1 MLEFADAQFTN
12 RKTLFVEVIL
22 PLAISKNYTYRVPFE
37 LNDAVAIGKRVV
49 VQFGKS
55 KLYTAIINAIG
66 EHPPEKYEAKYI
78 LEILDDRPVV
88 TERQLQFWKWLAE
101 YYMCNDGEVMN
112 AALPS
117 ALKLASETKIVLN
130 KGFEYDKSGL
140 HDKEFLI
147 VEALDIQPELTVS
160 DIAKL
165 LGQKTVMP
173 ILKLLF
179 EKNIINISE
188 EVSDRYKPRKRT
200 FLTLNPVYQGQEN
213 LKELFGILEK
223 RAPKQ
228 ADAVLAYIKMVRHQ
242 KTISKNELIEESGAG
257 AASINSLIEKE
268 ILIAEEKNVSRLYYE
283 DEELFDTFELS
294 TQQEEVLADIKQQFE
309 QKDVLLLHGVTSS
322 GKTQIYIR
330 LIEEM
335 IAQGRQVLYLL
346 PEIALTTHIIER
358 LRQYFGANIGVY
370 HSRFNDNER
379 VEVWQKV
386 LNNEYKVVLGARSS
400 VFLPFADLGLI
411 IVDEEHETSYKQF
424 DPAPRYNARDA
435 AIFLANMHAG
445 KVLLGSA
452 TPSFESYFN
461 ARTHKYGFAELT
473 ERYGGVELPIIEV
486 VSIAEETKKKTIQS
500 HFTSVLMLD
509 IQQALS
515 NKEQVILFQNRRG
528 YAPVMLCKICAY
540 TPKCINCDVSLTYHK
555 HTGKLHC
562 HYCGYKEDTPSICPA
577 CGSTHLEYKGF
588 GTEKIE
594 DELSLILPNA
604 RITRMDLDTTRSRN
618 SLQNILNDLE
628 EKKIDILVG
637 TQMVAKGLD
646 FAGVTV
652 IGIINADSLLKFP
665 DYRANERSYQML
677 AQVSGRAGRRGK
689 QGKVVIQTYDPAH
702 RVIKQVIENDYKD
715 LYFTEME
722 ERKSF
727 KYPPFYRIINLD
739 IKHKDPEI
747 VNNQAIYLAKELR
760 QHFGEERV
768 IGPQPPLVS
777 RIRNYYIQSIMLK
790 FEKDGVSINKAKAS
804 IRDVI
809 TQFQT
814 TKLSKG
820 SIIQPDVDPY

>member
-1 MLEFADAQFTN
+1 MLEFAQAQYKD

-22 PLAISKNYTYRVPFE
+22 PLAIAKNYTYRVPFE
-37 LNDAVAIGKRVV
+37 LNNAIAIGKRVV

-55 KLYTAIINAIG
+55 KLYTAIVLAIT
-66 EHPPEKYEAKYI
+66 EQPPEKYEAKYL

-88 TERQLQFWKWLAE
+88 TGQQLHFWKWLSE
-101 YYMCNDGEVMN
+101 YYMCFEGEVMN

-130 KGFEYDKSGL
+130 KDFEYDKSAL

-147 VEALDIQPELTVS
+147 VEALEIQPELTIS
-160 DIAKL
+160 DISKL
-165 LGQKTVMP
+165 LSQKTVMP
-173 ILKLLF
+173 LLKGLF

-188 EVSDRYKPRKRT
+188 EVSDKYKPRKRT
-200 FLTLNPVYQGQEN
+200 FLTINPAYHDQES
-213 LKELFGILEK
+213 LRELFGILEK

-228 ADAVLAYIKMVRHQ
+228 ADAVLAYLKLSRHQ
-242 KTISKNELIEESGAG
+242 KAISKNELVEESGAG
-257 AASINSLIEKE
+257 ASSINSLIEKE
-268 ILIAEEKNVSRLYYE
+268 VFIAEERNVSRLFF
-283 DEELFDTFELS
+283 DEEFLDANFELS
-294 TQQEEVLADIKQQFE
+294 EHQQTALTAIKEQFK
-309 QKDVLLLHGVTSS
+309 QKDVVLLHGVTSS

-330 LIEEM
+330 LIEQAM
-335 IAQGRQVLYLL
+335 AQGKQVLYLL
-346 PEIALTTHIIER
+346 PEIALTTHVIER
-358 LRQYFGANIGVY
+358 LRQYFGASIGVY

-386 LNNEYKVVLGARSS
+386 LNSEYKVVLGARSS
-400 VFLPFADLGLI
+400 VFLPFVDLGLI

-435 AIFLANMHAG
+435 AIFLANMYGG

-473 ERYGGVELPIIEV
+473 ERYGGVGLPTIEV
-486 VSIAEETKKKTIQS
+486 VSIAEETRKKTIQS

-509 IQQALS
+509 MQTALT

-528 YAPVMLCKICAY
+528 YAPVLLCKICAY

-562 HYCGYKEDTPSICPA
+562 HYCGYKEDSPVVCPA
-577 CGSTHLEYKGF
+577 CGSTQLEYRGF
-588 GTEKIE
+588 GTEKVE
-594 DELSLILPNA
+594 DELSIILPEA
-604 RITRMDLDTTRSRN
+604 RISRMDLDTTRSRN

-646 FAGVTV
+646 FADVTV
-652 IGIINADSLLKFP
+652 IGIINADSLLKYP
-665 DYRANERSYQML
+665 DYRANERSFQLL

-702 RVIKQVIENDYKD
+702 RVIRQVIENDYTD
-715 LYFTEME
+715 LYFTEMD
-722 ERKSF
+722 ERRAF
-727 KYPPFYRIINLD
+727 HYPPFYRIINLD
-739 IKHKDPEI
+739 VKHKDPEI
-747 VNNQAIYLAKELR
+747 LYNQATYLGKELR
-760 QHFGEERV
+760 KHFGEERV
-768 IGPQPPLVS
+768 VGPQIPLVS

-790 FEKDGVSINKAKAS
+790 FEKDGVSINKVKAT

-820 SIIQPDVDPY
+820 SIVQPDVDPY

>member
-1 MLEFADAQFTN
+1 MLEFTEGLSAT

-22 PLAISKNYTYRVPFE
+22 PLAISRNYTYRVPFE
-37 LNDAVAIGKRVV
+37 LNNATAIGKRVV

-55 KLYTAIINAIG
+55 KLYTAVVATIT
-66 EHPPEKYEAKYI
+66 EHAPEKYEAKYI
-78 LEILDDRPVV
+78 IDILDEQPVV
-88 TERQLQFWKWLAE
+88 TQRQLQFWQWLAE
-101 YYMCNDGEVMN
+101 YYMCNEGEVMN

-117 ALKLASETKIVLN
+117 ALKLASETKVMLN
-130 KGFEYDKSGL
+130 KDFAYDKASL
-140 HDKEFLI
+140 NDKEYLI
-147 VEALDIQPELTVS
+147 TEALDIQPELTIS

-173 ILKLLF
+173 ILKSLF
-179 EKNIINISE
+179 EKNIITISE
-188 EVSDRYKPRKRT
+188 EVSERYKPRKRT
-200 FLTLNPVYQGQEN
+200 YLTLNPAYHNQEN
-213 LKELFGILEK
+213 LKELFIILEK

-228 ADAVLAYIKMVRHQ
+228 ADAVLAFIKLSRQQ
-242 KTISKNELIEESGAG
+242 KAVSKNELIEESGSG
-257 AASINSLIEKE
+257 DPSIKSLIEKE
-268 ILIAEEKNVSRLYYE
+268 VFIAEDRNVSRLGYDE
-283 DEELFDTFELS
+283 DDDQLS
-294 TQQEEVLADIKQQFE
+294 NFILSETQEIALADVQKQLKE
-309 QKDVLLLHGVTSS
+309 KDVVLLHGVTSS
-322 GKTQIYIR
+322 GKTQIYIK

-335 IAQGRQVLYLL
+335 VATGRQVLYLL

-358 LRQYFGANIGVY
+358 LRVYFGGTIGVY

-400 VFLPFADLGLI
+400 VFLPFSDLGLI

-435 AIFLANMHAG
+435 AIYLANMYKG

-452 TPSFESYFN
+452 TPSFETYYN
-461 ARTHKYGFAELT
+461 ARVHKYGFVELT
-473 ERYGGVELPIIEV
+473 ERYGGVQLPLIEV
-486 VSIAEETKKKTIQS
+486 VSISEETKRKTMQS
-500 HFTSVLMLD
+500 HFSSVLMQNMQLALD
-509 IQQALS
+509 
-515 NKEQVILFQNRRG
+515 NKEQIILFQNRRG
-528 YAPVMLCKICAY
+528 YAPVLMCKVCAY

-555 HTGKLHC
+555 HTHKLHC
-562 HYCGYKEDTPSICPA
+562 HYCGYKEDSPVICPA

-594 DELSLILPNA
+594 DELSVLMPNVRLA
-604 RITRMDLDTTRSRN
+604 RMDLDTTRSRN
-618 SLQNILNDLE
+618 SLQTILNNLE

-646 FAGVTV
+646 FADVTI
-652 IGIINADSLLKFP
+652 IGIINADSLLKYP

-689 QGKVVIQTYDPAH
+689 QGKVVIQTYDPNH
-702 RVIKQVIENDYKD
+702 RVIKQVIENDYAN

-727 KYPPFYRIINLD
+727 KYPPYFRIIGLD
-739 IKHKDPEI
+739 VKHRNPEI
-747 VNNQAIYLAKELR
+747 LYNQAEYLANELR
-760 QHFGEERV
+760 KHFGDRV
-768 IGPQPPLVS
+768 IGPEAPLIN
-777 RIRNYYIQSIMLK
+777 RIRNYYIKSIMLK
-790 FEKDGVSINKAKAS
+790 FERDAISIVKAKAI

>member
-1 MLEFADAQFTN
+1 MLEFAEVNYQN
-12 RKTLFVEVIL
+12 RETLFVEVIL
-22 PLAISKNYTYRVPFE
+22 PLAIAKNYTYRVPFE
-37 LNDAVAIGKRVV
+37 MNAAVQTGKRVV

-55 KLYTAIINAIG
+55 KLYTAIIAAISN
-66 EHPPEKYEAKYI
+66 HPPEKYEAKYI

-88 TERQLQFWKWLAE
+88 TPQQFTFWKWLSD
-101 YYMCNDGEVMN
+101 YYMCNEGEVMN

-117 ALKLASETKIVLN
+117 ALKLASETKITLN
-130 KGFEYDKSGL
+130 REFLVDKTQL
-140 HDKEFLI
+140 NDREFLI
-147 VEALDIQPELTVS
+147 VEALDLQPELSIS
-160 DIAKL
+160 DITKL
-165 LGQKTVMP
+165 LGLKTVMP
-173 ILKLLF
+173 VLKLLF

-188 EVSDRYKPRKRT
+188 EVSDRYKPRVRVFIK
-200 FLTLNPVYQGQEN
+200 LNPVYHDQEQ
-213 LKELFGILEK
+213 LKELFAILER

-228 ADAVLAYIKMVRHQ
+228 ADAVLAYLKLARQ
-242 KTISKNELIEESGAG
+242 QASISKTELINESGAG
-257 AASINSLIEKE
+257 PASITSLIEKDVFWV
-268 ILIAEEKNVSRLYYE
+268 EEKAVSRLHME
-283 DEELFDTFELS
+283 DEGIFDVFNLS
-294 TQQEEVLADIKQQFE
+294 EQQERVLTHIKKEFE
-309 QKDVLLLHGVTSS
+309 QKDVVLLHGITSS
-322 GKTQIYIR
+322 GKTQLYIR
-330 LIEEM
+330 LIEEA
-335 IAQGRQVLYLL
+335 IAAGKQALYLL

-358 LRQYFGANIGVY
+358 LRQYFGNNIGVY

-400 VFLPFADLGLI
+400 VFLPFRQLGLI
-411 IVDEEHETSYKQF
+411 IVDEEHEVSYKQY

-435 AIFLANMHAG
+435 AIFLANLHQG
-445 KVLLGSA
+445 KVVLGSA

-473 ERYGGVELPIIEV
+473 ERFGGTELPVIEV

-500 HFTSVLMLD
+500 HFTKVLMDD
-509 IQQALS
+509 IEQALA

-528 YAPVMLCKICAY
+528 YAPVLLCKICAY

-555 HTGKLHC
+555 HSGKLHC

-594 DELSLILPNA
+594 DELALLLPQA
-604 RITRMDLDTTRSRN
+604 RIARMDLDTTRSRN

-628 EKKIDILVG
+628 EQKIDILVG

-665 DYRANERSYQML
+665 DYRANERSYQLL

-689 QGKVVIQTYDPAH
+689 QGKVVIQTYDVNH
-702 RVIKQVIENDYKD
+702 RVIKQVIENDYRD
-715 LYFTEME
+715 LYMTEME
-722 ERKSF
+722 ERKNF
-727 KYPPFYRIINLD
+727 HYPPFYRLINLD
-739 IKHKDPEI
+739 VKHKDPEI
-747 VNNQAIYLAKELR
+747 LYNQAAYLATELR
-760 QHFGEERV
+760 KHFGDRI
-768 IGPQPPLVS
+768 IGPETPLIS
-777 RIRNYYIQSIMLK
+777 RIRNYYIKSIMLK
-790 FEKDGVSINKAKAS
+790 FEKDGVSVNKVKAT

-820 SIIQPDVDPY
+820 SIVQPDVDPY

>member
-1 MLEFADAQFTN
+1 MLEFADVQHAD
-12 RKTLFVEVIL
+12 RETLFVEVIL
-22 PLAISKNYTYRVPFE
+22 PLAIAKNYTYRVPFH
-37 LNDAVAIGKRVV
+37 LNNQATIGKRVV

-55 KLYTAIINAIG
+55 KLYTAIIASIG
-66 EHPPEKYEAKYI
+66 KQAPEKYEAKYL

-88 TERQLQFWKWLAE
+88 SERQLQFWQWLSE
-101 YYMCNDGEVMN
+101 YYMCTVGEVMN

-117 ALKLASETKIVLN
+117 ALKLASETKVALN
-130 KGFEYDKSGL
+130 KGFELDKAAL
-140 HDKEFLI
+140 HDKEFMI
-147 VEALDIQPELTVS
+147 VEALELQSELTVG

-165 LGQKTVMP
+165 LGQKIVMP
-173 ILKLLF
+173 ILKLMF

-188 EVSDRYKPRKRT
+188 EVSERYKPRKKT
-200 FLTLNPVYQGQEN
+200 FIKLNPAYNDPEN
-213 LKELFGILEK
+213 LKELFPILEK

-228 ADAVLAYIKMVRHQ
+228 ADALLAYIKLARHQ
-242 KTISKNELIEESGAG
+242 KSISKSELVEESGAG
-257 AASINSLIEKE
+257 DASIKSLIEKE
-268 ILIAEEKNVSRLYYE
+268 VFIAEEKNVSRLYFDE
-283 DEELFDTFELS
+283 DEFSSDFLLSENQQMALNEIKEQFD
-294 TQQEEVLADIKQQFE
+294 
-309 QKDVLLLHGVTSS
+309 QKDVVLLHGVTSS

-330 LIEEM
+330 LIEDM
-335 IAQGRQVLYLL
+335 INSGRQVLYLL

-358 LRQYFGANIGVY
+358 LRQYFGSSIGVY

-386 LNNEYKVVLGARSS
+386 LNHEYKVVLGARSS
-400 VFLPFADLGLI
+400 VFLPFDDLGLI

-435 AIFLANMHAG
+435 AIYLANSYHS

-452 TPSFESYFN
+452 TPSFETYYN
-461 ARTHKYGFAELT
+461 ARTHKYGLVELL
-473 ERYGGVELPIIEV
+473 ERFGGVELPLTEV
-486 VSIAEETKKKTIQS
+486 VSIVEETQKKTMQS
-500 HFTSVLMLD
+500 HFTSVLMD
-509 IQQALS
+509 DVAKALS

-528 YAPVMLCKICAY
+528 YAPLLICRTCAY

-555 HTGKLHC
+555 SSGKLHC
-562 HYCGYKEDTPSICPA
+562 HYCGYREEAPSICPA

-594 DELSLILPNA
+594 DELVMLLPEA
-604 RITRMDLDTTRSRN
+604 RISRMDLDTTRSKN

-628 EKKIDILVG
+628 EKRIDILVG

-646 FAGVTV
+646 FSDITV
-652 IGIINADSLLKFP
+652 IGIINADSLLKYP
-665 DYRANERSYQML
+665 DYRANERSFQML

-689 QGKVVIQTYDPAH
+689 QGKVVIQTYDPNH

-715 LYFTEME
+715 LYLTEME
-722 ERKSF
+722 ERRSF

-739 IKHKDPEI
+739 IKHKSADI
-747 VNNQAIYLAKELR
+747 LYNQAEYLATELR
-760 QHFGEERV
+760 KNFGDRV
-768 IGPQPPLVS
+768 IGPEVPLVS
-777 RIRNYYIQSIMLK
+777 RIRNYYIKSIMLK
-790 FEKDGVSINKAKAS
+790 FEKDGVSINRVKAV
-804 IRDVI
+804 IRDII

>member
-1 MLEFADAQFTN
+1 M
-12 RKTLFVEVIL
+12 
-22 PLAISKNYTYRVPFE
+22 
-37 LNDAVAIGKRVV
+37 
-49 VQFGKS
+49 
-55 KLYTAIINAIG
+55 
-66 EHPPEKYEAKYI
+66 
-78 LEILDDRPVV
+78 
-88 TERQLQFWKWLAE
+88 
-101 YYMCNDGEVMN
+101 
-112 AALPS
+112 
-117 ALKLASETKIVLN
+117 
-130 KGFEYDKSGL
+130 
-140 HDKEFLI
+140 
-147 VEALDIQPELTVS
+147 
-160 DIAKL
+160 
-165 LGQKTVMP
+165 
-173 ILKLLF
+173 
-179 EKNIINISE
+179 
-188 EVSDRYKPRKRT
+188 SDRYKPRKRT
-200 FLTLNPVYQGQEN
+200 FLTLSPVYQSQDN
-213 LKELFGILEK
+213 LKELFAILEK

-228 ADAVLAYIKMVRHQ
+228 ADAVLAYIKLARHQ

-257 AASINSLIEKE
+257 ASSIASLIEKE
-268 ILIAEEKNVSRLYYE
+268 ILIAEEKNVSRLYFEEE
-283 DEELFDTFELS
+283 DLDANFELS
-294 TQQEEVLADIKQQFE
+294 EQQQQVLTDIKQQFE
-309 QKDVLLLHGVTSS
+309 KKNVVLLHGVTSS

-330 LIEEM
+330 LIEQM
-335 IAQGRQVLYLL
+335 ITQGKQVLYLL

-358 LRQYFGANIGVY
+358 LRQYFGASIGVY

-386 LNNEYKVVLGARSS
+386 LNNEYKIVLGARSS
-400 VFLPFADLGLI
+400 VFLPFADLGMI

-435 AIFLANMHAG
+435 AIFLANMHQG

-461 ARTHKYGFAELT
+461 ARIHKFGFAELT
-473 ERYGGVELPIIEV
+473 ERYGGVQLPTIEV

-500 HFTSVLMLD
+500 HFTSVLMAD
-509 IQQALS
+509 IQTALV

-528 YAPVMLCKICAY
+528 YAPVLLCKICAY

-555 HTGKLHC
+555 HSGKLHC

-577 CGSTHLEYKGF
+577 CGSTHLEYRGF

-594 DELSLILPNA
+594 DELSIILPDA
-604 RITRMDLDTTRSRN
+604 RITRMDLDTTRSKN

-646 FAGVTV
+646 FADVTV
-652 IGIINADSLLKFP
+652 IGIINADSLLKYP

-689 QGKVVIQTYDPAH
+689 QGKVVIQTYDPSH
-702 RVIKQVIENDYKD
+702 RVIKQVIENNYSD

-722 ERKSF
+722 ERKAF
-727 KYPPFYRIINLD
+727 HYPPFYRIINLD
-739 IKHKDPEI
+739 IKHKNPEI
-747 VNNQAIYLAKELR
+747 LHNQATYLGNQLR
-760 QHFGEERV
+760 KHFGDERV
-768 IGPQPPLVS
+768 IGPQVPLVS

-790 FEKDGVSINKAKAS
+790 FEKDGISINKVKTT
-804 IRDVI
+804 IREVI

-820 SIIQPDVDPY
+820 SVVQPDVDPY

>member
-1 MLEFADAQFTN
+1 MLEFTEGLSAT

-22 PLAISKNYTYRVPFE
+22 PLAISRNYTYRVPFE
-37 LNDAVAIGKRVV
+37 LNNTIAIGKRVV

-55 KLYTAIINAIG
+55 KLYTAVVSVIT
-66 EHPPEKYEAKYI
+66 EHAPEKYEAKYI
-78 LEILDDRPVV
+78 IDILDEQPVV
-88 TERQLQFWKWLAE
+88 TQRQLQFWKWLAE
-101 YYMCNDGEVMN
+101 YYMCNEGEVMN

-117 ALKLASETKIVLN
+117 ALKLASETRVMLN
-130 KGFEYDKSGL
+130 KDFAYDKASL
-140 HDKEFLI
+140 NDKEYLI
-147 VEALDIQPELTVS
+147 TEALDIQPELTIS

-173 ILKLLF
+173 ILKSLF
-179 EKNIINISE
+179 EKNIVNISE
-188 EVSDRYKPRKRT
+188 EVSERYKPRKRT
-200 FLTLNPVYQGQEN
+200 YLTLNPAYHNQEN
-213 LKELFGILEK
+213 LKELFSILEK

-228 ADAVLAYIKMVRHQ
+228 ADAVLAFIKLSRQQ
-242 KTISKNELIEESGAG
+242 KAVSKNELIEESGSG
-257 AASINSLIEKE
+257 DSSIKSLIEKE
-268 ILIAEEKNVSRLYYE
+268 VFIAEDRNVSRLGYDE
-283 DEELFDTFELS
+283 DDDQLS
-294 TQQEEVLADIKQQFE
+294 NFILSEAQEIALADVQKQLKE
-309 QKDVLLLHGVTSS
+309 KDVVLLHGVTSS
-322 GKTQIYIR
+322 GKTQIYIK

-335 IAQGRQVLYLL
+335 VATGRQVLYLL

-358 LRQYFGANIGVY
+358 LRVYFGGTIGVY

-400 VFLPFADLGLI
+400 VFLPFSDLGLI

-435 AIFLANMHAG
+435 AIYLANMYKG

-452 TPSFESYFN
+452 TPSFETYYN
-461 ARTHKYGFAELT
+461 ARVHKYGFVELT
-473 ERYGGVELPIIEV
+473 ERYGGVQLPLIEV
-486 VSIAEETKKKTIQS
+486 VSISEETKRKTMQS
-500 HFTSVLMLD
+500 HFSSVLMQDMQLALD
-509 IQQALS
+509 
-515 NKEQVILFQNRRG
+515 NKEQIILFQNRRG
-528 YAPVMLCKICAY
+528 YAPVLMCKVCAY

-555 HTGKLHC
+555 HTHKLHC
-562 HYCGYKEDTPSICPA
+562 HYCGYKEDSPTICPA

-588 GTEKIE
+588 GTEKVE
-594 DELSLILPNA
+594 DELSLLMPDVRLA
-604 RITRMDLDTTRSRN
+604 RMDLDTTRSRN
-618 SLQNILNDLE
+618 SLQTILNNLE
-628 EKKIDILVG
+628 EKKIDVLIG

-646 FAGVTV
+646 FADVTV
-652 IGIINADSLLKFP
+652 IGIINADSLLKYP

-689 QGKVVIQTYDPAH
+689 QGKVVIQTYDPNH
-702 RVIKQVIENDYKD
+702 RVIKQVIENDYTD

-727 KYPPFYRIINLD
+727 KYPPYFRIISMD
-739 IKHKDPEI
+739 VKHRNPEI
-747 VNNQAIYLAKELR
+747 LYNQAEYLANELR
-760 QHFGEERV
+760 KHFGDRV
-768 IGPQPPLVS
+768 IGPEAPLIN
-777 RIRNYYIQSIMLK
+777 RIRNYYIKSIMLK
-790 FEKDGVSINKAKAS
+790 FERDTISIVKAKAI

>member
-1 MLEFADAQFTN
+1 MLEFAEGPYTE

-22 PLAISKNYTYRVPFE
+22 PLAIAKNYTYRVPFE
-37 LNDAVAIGKRVV
+37 LNNIIAIGKRVV

-55 KLYTAIINAIG
+55 KLYTAIVSAIT
-66 EHPPEKYEAKYI
+66 ENPPEKYEAKYL

-88 TERQLQFWKWLAE
+88 TKKQLQFWKWLGE

-117 ALKLASETKIVLN
+117 ALKLASETKIELN
-130 KGFEYDKSGL
+130 KEFEYDKATL

-147 VEALDIQPELTVS
+147 VEALEIQPELTIS

-165 LGQKTVMP
+165 LSQKTVMP
-173 ILKLLF
+173 ILKELF

-200 FLTLNPVYQGQEN
+200 FLTLNPAYQGQDS
-213 LKELFGILEK
+213 LKELFAILEK

-228 ADAVLAYIKMVRHQ
+228 ADAVLAYIKLARHQ

-257 AASINSLIEKE
+257 ASSINSLIEKE
-268 ILIAEEKNVSRLYYE
+268 VFVAEEKNVSRLFFEEE
-283 DEELFDTFELS
+283 DLDANFELS
-294 TQQEEVLADIKQQFE
+294 TQQQEALTAIKQQFV
-309 QKDVLLLHGVTSS
+309 QKDVILLHGVTSS

-330 LIEEM
+330 LIEQM
-335 IAQGRQVLYLL
+335 IMQGKQVLYLL
-346 PEIALTTHIIER
+346 PEIALTTHVIER
-358 LRQYFGANIGVY
+358 LRQYFGASIGVY

-435 AIFLANMHAG
+435 AIFLANMHQG

-452 TPSFESYFN
+452 TPSFETYYN
-461 ARTHKYGFAELT
+461 ARAHKYGFAELT
-473 ERYGGVELPIIEV
+473 ERYGGIEMPIIEV

-500 HFTSVLMLD
+500 HFTSVLMAD
-509 IQQALS
+509 IETALA

-528 YAPVMLCKICAY
+528 YAPVLLCKICAY

-562 HYCGYKEDTPSICPA
+562 HYCGYKEDTPNICPA
-577 CGSTHLEYKGF
+577 CGSTHLEYRGF

-594 DELSLILPNA
+594 DELSLLLPAA
-604 RITRMDLDTTRSRN
+604 RIARMDLDTTRSRN

-646 FAGVTV
+646 FADVTV
-652 IGIINADSLLKFP
+652 IGVISADSLLKFP

-702 RVIKQVIENDYKD
+702 RVIKQVIENNYTE
-715 LYFTEME
+715 LYFTEMD
-722 ERKSF
+722 ERKAF
-727 KYPPFYRIINLD
+727 HYPPFYRIINLD
-739 IKHKDPEI
+739 IKHKNPEI
-747 VNNQAIYLAKELR
+747 LHNQATYLGNQLR
-760 QHFGEERV
+760 AHFGEERV
-768 IGPQPPLVS
+768 VGPQVPLVS

-790 FEKDGVSINKAKAS
+790 FEKDGVSINKVKAT

-820 SIIQPDVDPY
+820 SIVQPDVDPY

>member
-1 MLEFADAQFTN
+1 MLEFAEATHTD
-12 RKTLFVEVIL
+12 RETLFVEVIL
-22 PLAISKNYTYRVPFE
+22 PLAIAKNYTYRVPFE
-37 LNDAVAIGKRVV
+37 MNSAVAVGKRVV

-55 KLYTAIINAIG
+55 KLYTAIIASIG
-66 EHPPEKYEAKYI
+66 NLAPEKYQAKYI
-78 LEILDDRPVV
+78 IELLDDRPVV
-88 TERQLQFWKWLAE
+88 TDLQLQFWQWMAE
-101 YYMCNDGEVMN
+101 YYMCNNGEVMS

-117 ALKLASETKIVLN
+117 ALKLASETRIMLN
-130 KGFEYDKSGL
+130 KGFEFDKTAL

-147 VEALDIQPELTVS
+147 VEALGIQPELTVS
-160 DIAKL
+160 DIVKL

-173 ILKLLF
+173 VLKLLF

-188 EVSDRYKPRKRT
+188 DINERYKPRTRT
-200 FLTLNPVYQGQEN
+200 FITLNPIYRDQSN
-213 LKELFGILEK
+213 LKELFTILEK

-228 ADAVLAYIKMVRHQ
+228 ADAVLAYIKLSRHQ
-242 KTISKNELIEESGAG
+242 KTITKNELVEESGAG
-257 AASINSLIEKE
+257 SASIKSLIEKE
-268 ILIAEEKNVSRLYYE
+268 VFIVEEKNVSRLYYSE
-283 DEELFDTFELS
+283 NDDYDTFQLNE
-294 TQQEEVLADIKQQFE
+294 QQTAVLRDIKEGFK
-309 QKDVLLLHGVTSS
+309 QKEVTLLHGVTSS

-335 IAQGRQVLYLL
+335 IAAGKQVLYLL

-358 LRQYFGANIGVY
+358 LRLYFGANIGVY

-386 LNNEYKVVLGARSS
+386 LNNEYKVVLGARSA
-400 VFLPFADLGLI
+400 VFLPFGDLGLI
-411 IVDEEHETSYKQF
+411 VVDEEHETSYKQF

-435 AIFLANMHAG
+435 AIFLANMHGA

-452 TPSFESYFN
+452 TPSFESYYN
-461 ARTHKYGFAELT
+461 ARTHKYGFTALT
-473 ERYGGVELPIIEV
+473 ERYGGVQLPVTEV
-486 VSIAEETKKKTIQS
+486 VSIAEETKRKTIQS
-500 HFTSVLMLD
+500 HFTSVLMADIKNALD
-509 IQQALS
+509 K
-515 NKEQVILFQNRRG
+515 KEQVILFQNRRG
-528 YAPVMLCKICAY
+528 YAPILMCKICAY

-555 HTGKLHC
+555 SSGKLHC
-562 HYCGYKEDTPSICPA
+562 HYCGYKEDAPQVCPA

-588 GTEKIE
+588 GTEKVE
-594 DELSLILPNA
+594 DELALLLPDA
-604 RITRMDLDTTRSRN
+604 RIARMDLDTTRSRN

-646 FAGVTV
+646 FSDVTV

-665 DYRANERSYQML
+665 DYRANERSFQML

-689 QGKVVIQTYDPAH
+689 QGKVVIQTYDPSH
-702 RVIKQVIENDYKD
+702 RVIKQVIENDYND

-722 ERKSF
+722 ERRSF

-739 IKHKDPEI
+739 VKHRDPEA
-747 VNNQAIYLAKELR
+747 VYHQSAYLAIELR
-760 QHFGEERV
+760 RHFGDRV
-768 IGPQPPLVS
+768 IGPEFPLIA
-777 RIRNYYIQSIMLK
+777 RLRNYYIRSIMLK
-790 FEKDGVSINKAKAS
+790 FERDGISVNKAKS
-804 IRDVI
+804 IIRDVI

-820 SIIQPDVDPY
+820 SVIQPDVDPY

>member
-1 MLEFADAQFTN
+1 MLEFAPAAHTD
-12 RKTLFVEVIL
+12 RETLFVEVIL

-37 LNDAVAIGKRVV
+37 MNTSVSIGKRAV

-55 KLYTAIINAIG
+55 KLYTAIIAGMGN
-66 EHPPEKYEAKYI
+66 HPPEKYEAKY
-78 LEILDDRPVV
+78 LVEILDDKPVV
-88 TERQLQFWKWLAE
+88 TTEQLRFWYWLAD
-101 YYMCNDGEVMN
+101 YYMCNVGEVMN

-117 ALKLASETKIVLN
+117 ALKLASETKIMLN
-130 KGFEYDKSGL
+130 KEYEVDRTSL

-147 VEALDIQPELTVS
+147 VDALDIQPELTVS
-160 DIAKL
+160 DIVKL
-165 LGQKTVMP
+165 LGQKQVMP

-179 EKNIINISE
+179 EKNIIHISE
-188 EVSDRYKPRKRT
+188 QVSDRYKPRKRT
-200 FLTLNPVYQGQEN
+200 FITFNSLYNNPEN
-213 LKELFGILEK
+213 RKELFNILEK
-223 RAPKQ
+223 KAPKQ
-228 ADAVLAYIKMVRHQ
+228 ADAVLAYIKLSRQQ

-257 AASINSLIEKE
+257 AASIKALIEKE
-268 ILIAEEKNVSRLYYE
+268 VFIAEDKNVSRLYYE
-283 DEELFDTFELS
+283 QEDAIITFKLS
-294 TQQEEVLADIKQQFE
+294 EQQQIALDDVTAQFAE
-309 QKDVLLLHGVTSS
+309 KDVVLLHGVTSS
-322 GKTQIYIR
+322 GKTQLYIR

-335 IAQGRQVLYLL
+335 INSGRQVLYLL

-358 LRQYFGANIGVY
+358 LRVYFGANIGVY

-386 LNNEYKVVLGARSS
+386 LKNEYKVVLGARSS
-400 VFLPFADLGLI
+400 VFLPFNDLGLI

-435 AIFLANMHAG
+435 AIFLANMHGG

-452 TPSFESYFN
+452 TPSFESYYN
-461 ARTHKYGFAELT
+461 ARTHKYGFTELT
-473 ERYGGVELPIIEV
+473 ERYGGVELPLVEV
-486 VSIAEETKKKTIQS
+486 VSISMETKQKTMQS
-500 HFTSVLMLD
+500 HFTSVLIAD
-509 IQQALS
+509 IKQALE

-528 YAPVMLCKICAY
+528 YAPVMMCRICAY

-555 HTGKLHC
+555 SSGKLHC
-562 HYCGYKEDTPSICPA
+562 HYCGYKEDSPVICPA

-594 DELSLILPNA
+594 DDLSLILTDA

-618 SLQNILNDLE
+618 SLQTILNNLE

-646 FAGVTV
+646 FADVTV

-689 QGKVVIQTYDPAH
+689 QGKVVIQTYDPGH
-702 RVIKQVIENDYKD
+702 RVIKQVIGNNYKD
-715 LYFTEME
+715 LYFTEMT

-727 KYPPFYRIINLD
+727 KYPPFYRLINLD
-739 IKHKDPEI
+739 IKHKNPEI
-747 VNNQAIYLAKELR
+747 LYNQAEYLATELR
-760 QHFGEERV
+760 RHFGDRV
-768 IGPQPPLVS
+768 IGPEAPLVG
-777 RIRNYYIQSIMLK
+777 RIRNYYIKSILLK
-790 FEKDGVSINKAKAS
+790 FEKDTISINKAKTI
-804 IRDVI
+804 IRDTI

-820 SIIQPDVDPY
+820 SVVQPDVDPY

>member
-1 MLEFADAQFTN
+1 MLEFTEAPYIN

-22 PLAISKNYTYRVPFE
+22 PLAIAKNYTYRVPFE
-37 LNDAVAIGKRVV
+37 LNEVVETGKRVV

-55 KLYTAIINAIG
+55 KLYTAIIAAIT
-66 EHPPEKYEAKYI
+66 EHAPEKYEAKYLI
-78 LEILDDRPVV
+78 EVLDDRPIV

-112 AALPS
+112 AALPT
-117 ALKLASETKIVLN
+117 ALKLASETRIGIN
-130 KGFEYDKSGL
+130 KGAEYDRSTL
-140 HDKEFLI
+140 NDKEFLI

-188 EVSDRYKPRKRT
+188 EVSERYKPRKRT
-200 FLTLNPVYQGQEN
+200 FITLNPIYQGQEN

-228 ADAVLAYIKMVRHQ
+228 ADAVLAYIKLARHQ

-268 ILIAEEKNVSRLYYE
+268 IFISEDKNVSRLYFE
-283 DEELFDTFELS
+283 QEELFDTFELS
-294 TQQEEVLADIKQQFE
+294 TQQQSVLNDIKLQFE
-309 QKDVLLLHGVTSS
+309 QKDVVLLHGVTSS
-322 GKTQIYIR
+322 GKTQLYIR
-330 LIEEM
+330 LIEEA
-335 IAQGRQVLYLL
+335 IAQGKQVLYLL

-358 LRQYFGANIGVY
+358 LRLYFGASIGVY

-386 LNNEYKVVLGARSS
+386 LNNEYKVILGARSS

-435 AIFLANMHAG
+435 AIFLANMHTG

-452 TPSFESYFN
+452 TPSFESYYN
-461 ARTHKYGFAELT
+461 ARNHKYGFAELT
-473 ERYGGVELPIIEV
+473 ERYGGVELPTIEV
-486 VSIAEETKKKTIQS
+486 VSIAEETKRKTIQS

-509 IQQALS
+509 IQQALT

-528 YAPVMLCKICAY
+528 YAPVLLCKICAY

-555 HTGKLHC
+555 SSGKLHC

-594 DELSLILPNA
+594 DELSLLLPEA
-604 RITRMDLDTTRSRN
+604 RITRMDMDTTRSRN

-646 FAGVTV
+646 FADVTV

-689 QGKVVIQTYDPAH
+689 QGKVVIQTYDPGH
-702 RVIKQVIENDYKD
+702 RVIKQVIENDYRD

-727 KYPPFYRIINLD
+727 HYPPFYRIINLD

-747 VNNQAIYLAKELR
+747 LYNQANYFATELR
-760 QHFGEERV
+760 KHFGDRV
-768 IGPQPPLVS
+768 MGPQPPLVS

-790 FEKDGVSINKAKAS
+790 FEKDGVSINKVKAT
-804 IRDVI
+804 IREVI
-809 TQFQT
+809 TLFQT

>member
-1 MLEFADAQFTN
+1 MLEFAEAPYTD

-37 LNDAVAIGKRVV
+37 MNNVVQIGKRVV

-55 KLYTAIINAIG
+55 KLYTAIIFAIS
-66 EHPPEKYEAKYI
+66 EQPPEKYEAKYLI
-78 LEILDDRPVV
+78 EILDDKPVV
-88 TERQLQFWKWLAE
+88 TTRQLQFWQWLAE
-101 YYMCNDGEVMN
+101 YYMCNPGEVMH

-117 ALKLASETKIVLN
+117 ALKLASETRIALN
-130 KGFEYDKSGL
+130 KDFEIDKSAL
-140 HDKEFLI
+140 NDKEFLI

-179 EKNIINISE
+179 EKNVIHISE
-188 EVSDRYKPRKRT
+188 EVSERYKPRKKI
-200 FLTLNPVYQGQEN
+200 FISLNPVYHDQEN

-228 ADAVLAYIKMVRHQ
+228 ADAVLAYMKLARHQ
-242 KTISKNELIEESGAG
+242 KSITKNELVEESGAG
-257 AASINSLIEKE
+257 AASIASLIEKE
-268 ILIAEEKNVSRLYYE
+268 VFVAEEKNVSRLHDE
-283 DEELFDTFELS
+283 DEDEYANFKLS
-294 TQQEEVLADIKQQFE
+294 DEQQRVLGSVKEQFE
-309 QKDVLLLHGVTSS
+309 QKDVILLHGVTSS

-335 IAQGRQVLYLL
+335 IATGKQVLYLL

-358 LRQYFGANIGVY
+358 LRQYFGSSIGVY
-370 HSRFNDNER
+370 HSRFNDAER

-411 IVDEEHETSYKQF
+411 IVDEEHEISYKQF

-435 AIFLANMHAG
+435 AIFLANMHSG
-445 KVLLGSA
+445 KILLGSA

-461 ARTHKYGFAELT
+461 ARTHKYGLAVLT
-473 ERYGGVELPIIEV
+473 ERYGGVEMPTIEV
-486 VSIAEETKKKTIQS
+486 VSIAEETKRKTMQS
-500 HFTSVLMLD
+500 HFTGVLMAD
-509 IQQALS
+509 MQTALG

-528 YAPVMLCKICAY
+528 YAPVLLCKICAY

-555 HTGKLHC
+555 HTNKLHC
-562 HYCGYKEDTPSICPA
+562 HYCGYKEDIPHICPA
-577 CGSTHLEYKGF
+577 CGSTHIEYKGF
-588 GTEKIE
+588 GTEKVE
-594 DELSLILPNA
+594 DELTMLLPDA
-604 RITRMDLDTTRSRN
+604 RIARMDLDTTRSRS
-618 SLQNILNDLE
+618 SLQTILNNLE

-646 FAGVTV
+646 FADVTV

-689 QGKVVIQTYDPAH
+689 QGKVIIQTYDPAH
-702 RVIKQVIENDYKD
+702 RVIKQVIENNYHD

-747 VNNQAIYLAKELR
+747 LYNQSVYLANELR
-760 QHFGEERV
+760 KQFGDRV
-768 IGPQPPLVS
+768 IGPESPLIS
-777 RIRNYYIQSIMLK
+777 RIRNYYIKSIMLK
-790 FEKDGVSINKAKAS
+790 FEKDGISINKVKAA
-804 IRDVI
+804 IRDII

>member
-1 MLEFADAQFTN
+1 MLEFAEAEHTD

-22 PLAISKNYTYRVPFE
+22 PLAIAKNYTYRVPYE
-37 LNDAVAIGKRVV
+37 LNDTVTIGKRAV

-55 KLYTAIINAIG
+55 KLYTAIIAGIG
-66 EHPPEKYEAKYI
+66 TLPPEKYEAKY
-78 LEILDDRPVV
+78 LVEILDDKPVV
-88 TERQLQFWKWLAE
+88 TEKQLQFWQWLAE
-101 YYMCNDGEVMN
+101 YYMCNLGEVMN

-117 ALKLASETKIVLN
+117 ALKLASETKIMLN
-130 KGFEYDKSGL
+130 KDIEVDRNTL

-147 VEALDIQPELTVS
+147 LEALDLQPELTVS
-160 DIAKL
+160 DIVKL
-165 LGQKTVMP
+165 LGQKQVMP

-179 EKNIINISE
+179 EKNIIHISE
-188 EVSDRYKPRKRT
+188 EVSERYKPRKRT
-200 FLTLNPVYQGQEN
+200 FITLNPIYNDPEN
-213 LKELFGILEK
+213 RRELFTILEK
-223 RAPKQ
+223 KAPKQ
-228 ADAVLAYIKMVRHQ
+228 ADAVLAYIKLSRHQ

-257 AASINSLIEKE
+257 DASIKGLIEKE
-268 ILIAEEKNVSRLYYE
+268 VFIPQEINVSRLHYE
-283 DEELFDTFELS
+283 EEEAIDGFKLS
-294 TQQEEVLADIKQQFE
+294 EQQQEALQSVSDQFAE
-309 QKDVLLLHGVTSS
+309 KDVVLLHGVTSS

-335 IAQGRQVLYLL
+335 INSGRQVLYLL

-358 LRQYFGANIGVY
+358 LRMYFGANIGVY
-370 HSRFNDNER
+370 HSRFNDAER

-400 VFLPFADLGLI
+400 VFLPFHDLGLI

-435 AIFLANMHAG
+435 AIFLANMHGG

-452 TPSFESYFN
+452 TPSFESYYN
-461 ARTHKYGFAELT
+461 ARTHKYGFAELG
-473 ERYGGVELPIIEV
+473 ERFGGVEMPQVEI
-486 VSIAEETKKKTIQS
+486 VSIAEETKAKTIQS
-500 HFTSVLMLD
+500 HFTSVLIAD
-509 IQQALS
+509 IRQALE

-528 YAPVMLCKICAY
+528 YAPVMMCKICAY

-555 HTGKLHC
+555 SSGKLHC
-562 HYCGYKEDTPSICPA
+562 HYCGYKEDSPTICPA

-594 DELSLILPNA
+594 DELQLILPDA

-618 SLQNILNDLE
+618 SLQNILNNLE

-646 FAGVTV
+646 FADVTV

-665 DYRANERSYQML
+665 DYRANERSFQML

-689 QGKVVIQTYDPAH
+689 QGKVVIQTYDPKH
-702 RVIKQVIENDYKD
+702 RVIKQVIDNDYAD
-715 LYFTEME
+715 LYFTEMS

-727 KYPPFYRIINLD
+727 KYPPFYRLINLD
-739 IKHKDPEI
+739 IKHKSNEM
-747 VNNQAIYLAKELR
+747 VYQQATYLAAELR
-760 QHFGEERV
+760 KHFGDRV
-768 IGPQPPLVS
+768 IGPQAPLVS
-777 RIRNYYIQSIMLK
+777 RIRNFYIQSILLK
-790 FEKDGVSINKAKAS
+790 FEKDTISINKAKTI
-804 IRDVI
+804 IRDTI

-820 SIIQPDVDPY
+820 SIVQPDVDPY

>member
-1 MLEFADAQFTN
+1 MLEFAEVQHTD
-12 RKTLFVEVIL
+12 RETLFVEVIL
-22 PLAISKNYTYRVPFE
+22 PLAIAKNYTYRVPFR
-37 LNDAVAIGKRVV
+37 LNNEVAIGKRVV

-55 KLYTAIINAIG
+55 KLYTAIIASIG
-66 EHPPEKYEAKYI
+66 KQAPDKYEAKY
-78 LEILDDRPVV
+78 LMEILDDRPVV
-88 TERQLQFWKWLAE
+88 SDRQLQFWQWLSE
-101 YYMCNDGEVMN
+101 YYMCTVGEVMN

-117 ALKLASETKIVLN
+117 ALKLASETKVVLN
-130 KGFEYDKSGL
+130 KGFEFDRTAL
-140 HDKEFLI
+140 HDKEFMI
-147 VEALDIQPELTVS
+147 VEALELQSELTVG

-173 ILKLLF
+173 ILKLMF

-188 EVSDRYKPRKRT
+188 EVSERYKPRKKT
-200 FLTLNPVYQGQEN
+200 FIKLNPIYNDPDN
-213 LKELFGILEK
+213 LRELFPILEK

-228 ADAVLAYIKMVRHQ
+228 ADALLAYIKLARHQ
-242 KTISKNELIEESGAG
+242 KTISKSELVEESGAG
-257 AASINSLIEKE
+257 DASIKSLIEKE
-268 ILIAEEKNVSRLYYE
+268 IFIAEEKNVSRLYFDE
-283 DEELFDTFELS
+283 DEFSSDFLLS
-294 TQQEEVLADIKQQFE
+294 ENQQNALNDIKEQFE
-309 QKDVLLLHGVTSS
+309 QKDVVLLHGVTSS

-330 LIEEM
+330 LIEDM
-335 IAQGRQVLYLL
+335 INSGRQVLYLL

-358 LRQYFGANIGVY
+358 LRQYFGASIGVY

-386 LNNEYKVVLGARSS
+386 LNHEYKVVLGARSS
-400 VFLPFADLGLI
+400 VFLPFDDLGMI

-435 AIFLANMHAG
+435 AIYLANSYHS

-452 TPSFESYFN
+452 TPSFETYYN
-461 ARTHKYGFAELT
+461 ARTHKYGLVELL
-473 ERYGGVELPIIEV
+473 ERFGGVELPQTEV
-486 VSIAEETKKKTIQS
+486 VSIAEETKKKTMQS
-500 HFTSVLMLD
+500 HFTSVLMED
-509 IQQALS
+509 MAKALS

-528 YAPVMLCKICAY
+528 YAPLLICRTCAY

-555 HTGKLHC
+555 SSGKLHC
-562 HYCGYKEDTPSICPA
+562 HYCGYREDAPSICPA

-588 GTEKIE
+588 GTEKVE
-594 DELSLILPNA
+594 DELTMLLPEA
-604 RITRMDLDTTRSRN
+604 RISRMDLDTTRSKN

-628 EKKIDILVG
+628 EKRIDILVG

-646 FAGVTV
+646 FSDITV
-652 IGIINADSLLKFP
+652 IGIINADSLLKYP
-665 DYRANERSYQML
+665 DYRANERSFQML

-689 QGKVVIQTYDPAH
+689 QGKVVIQTYDPNH

-715 LYFTEME
+715 LYLTEME
-722 ERKSF
+722 ERRSF

-739 IKHKDPEI
+739 IKHKSADI
-747 VNNQAIYLAKELR
+747 LYNQAEYLATELR
-760 QHFGEERV
+760 KNFGDRV
-768 IGPQPPLVS
+768 IGPEVPLVS
-777 RIRNYYIQSIMLK
+777 RIRNYYIKSIMLK
-790 FEKDGVSINKAKAS
+790 FEKDGVSINRVKAV

-820 SIIQPDVDPY
+820 SIVQPDVDPY

>member
-1 MLEFADAQFTN
+1 MFEFTENEFAD

-37 LNDAVAIGKRVV
+37 MNDAVAIGKRVV

-55 KLYTAIINAIG
+55 KLYTAIVREISELA
-66 EHPPEKYEAKYI
+66 PEKYEAKYI
-78 LEILDDRPVV
+78 IEVLDDRPVV
-88 TERQLQFWKWLAE
+88 VPHQLQFWQWIAD
-101 YYMCNDGEVMN
+101 YYMCTIGEVMN
-112 AALPS
+112 ASLPA
-117 ALKLASETKIVLN
+117 ALKLASETRIVLN
-130 KGFEYDKSGL
+130 TDYEIDKASL

-147 VEALDIQPELTVS
+147 VEALEIQPELTIS

-173 ILKLLF
+173 ILKLMF
-179 EKNIINISE
+179 EKNIIHISE
-188 EVSDRYKPRKRT
+188 EVSERYKPRKRT
-200 FLTLNPVYQGQEN
+200 FITLNPVYNNPEN
-213 LKELFGILEK
+213 LRELFPILEK

-228 ADAVLAYIKMVRHQ
+228 ADALLAYIKLSRTQ
-242 KTISKNELIEESGAG
+242 TKISKNELIEESGAG
-257 AASINSLIEKE
+257 DSSIKALIEKE
-268 ILIAEEKNVSRLYYE
+268 ILFAEEKNVSRLQFEE
-283 DEELFDTFELS
+283 DVDAITNFELS
-294 TQQEEVLADIKQQFE
+294 EQQTKVLQNIGTQFKE
-309 QKDVLLLHGVTSS
+309 KDVTLLHGVTSS
-322 GKTQIYIR
+322 GKTQLYIR

-335 IAQGRQVLYLL
+335 MRNDRQVLYLL

-358 LRQYFGANIGVY
+358 LRIYFGADIGVY

-386 LNNEYKVVLGARSS
+386 LNNDYKVILGARSS
-400 VFLPFADLGLI
+400 VFLPFNDLGLI

-435 AIFLANMHAG
+435 AIFLANMHQG

-452 TPSFESYFN
+452 TPSFESYYN
-461 ARTHKYGFAELT
+461 AQTHKYGFAELT
-473 ERYGGVELPIIEV
+473 ERFGGVQLPEV
-486 VSIAEETKKKTIQS
+486 EVISIATEIKQKTIQS
-500 HFTSVLMLD
+500 HFTSVLMTG
-509 IQQALS
+509 IAEALA

-528 YAPVMLCKICAY
+528 YAPILMCKICAY

-555 HTGKLHC
+555 SSGKLHC
-562 HYCGYKEDTPSICPA
+562 HYCGYKEDSPSICPA

-594 DELSLILPNA
+594 DELSLLLPEA
-604 RITRMDLDTTRSRN
+604 RIARMDLDTTRSRN
-618 SLQNILNDLE
+618 SLQTILNNLE

-646 FAGVTV
+646 FSDVTL

-665 DYRANERSYQML
+665 DYRANERSFQML

-689 QGKVVIQTYDPAH
+689 QGKVVIQTYDPFH
-702 RVIKQVIENDYKD
+702 RVIKQVIANDYND
-715 LYFTEME
+715 LYSTEMA
-722 ERKSF
+722 ERKNF

-739 IKHKDPEI
+739 IKHQNPE
-747 VNNQAIYLAKELR
+747 VLYNQAVYLGNELR
-760 QHFGEERV
+760 KHFGDRV
-768 IGPQPPLVS
+768 IGPETPLIS
-777 RIRNYYIQSIMLK
+777 RIRNYYIKSIMLK
-790 FEKDGVSINKAKAS
+790 FEKDGISIVKAKA
-804 IRDVI
+804 ILKDVI
-809 TQFQT
+809 VQFQT

-820 SIIQPDVDPY
+820 SIVVPDVDPY

>member
-1 MLEFADAQFTN
+1 MLEFAEIEYTD

-37 LNDAVAIGKRVV
+37 MNNAIAVGKRVV

-55 KLYTAIINAIG
+55 KLYTAVVKDISESA
-66 EHPPEKYEAKYI
+66 PEKYEAKYI
-78 LEILDDRPVV
+78 IEVLDNLPVV
-88 TERQLQFWKWLAE
+88 TPHQLHFWQWVAD
-101 YYMCNDGEVMN
+101 YYMCNVGEVMN
-112 AALPS
+112 AALPA
-117 ALKLASETKIVLN
+117 ALKLASETRIQLN
-130 KGFEYDKSGL
+130 KEFDVDRSAL

-147 VEALDIQPELTVS
+147 VEALDIQSELTIS

-173 ILKLLF
+173 ILKLMF
-179 EKNIINISE
+179 EKNLIHISE
-188 EVSDRYKPRKRT
+188 EVSERYKPRKRT
-200 FLTLNPVYQGQEN
+200 FITLNPVYNNPDN
-213 LKELFGILEK
+213 LRELFPILEK

-228 ADAVLAYIKMVRHQ
+228 ADALLAYIKLSRTQ
-242 KTISKNELIEESGAG
+242 KAITKNELIEESGAG
-257 AASINSLIEKE
+257 ESSIKSLIEKD
-268 ILIAEEKNVSRLYYE
+268 ILFAVEKNVSRLHFE
-283 DEELFDTFELS
+283 DDIDAVTNFELNE
-294 TQQEEVLADIKQQFE
+294 QQAEVLESIRGQLQE
-309 QKDVLLLHGVTSS
+309 KDVTLLHGVTSS

-335 IAQGRQVLYLL
+335 MREGRQVLYLL

-358 LRQYFGANIGVY
+358 LRIYFGADIGVY

-386 LNNEYKVVLGARSS
+386 LSNDYKVILGARSS
-400 VFLPFADLGLI
+400 LFLPFNDLGLI

-435 AIFLANMHAG
+435 AIFLANMHRG

-452 TPSFESYFN
+452 TPSFESYHN
-461 ARTHKYGFAELT
+461 AKTGKYGFAELT
-473 ERYGGVELPIIEV
+473 ERFGGVQLPDVEV
-486 VSIAEETKKKTIQS
+486 VSIATETKQKTIQS
-500 HFTSVLMLD
+500 HFTSVLMAG
-509 IQQALS
+509 ITEALA

-528 YAPVMLCKICAY
+528 YAPVLMCKICAF

-555 HTGKLHC
+555 SSGKLHC
-562 HYCGYKEDTPSICPA
+562 HYCGYKEDSPSICPA

-594 DELSLILPNA
+594 DELSLLLPDA
-604 RITRMDLDTTRSRN
+604 RIARMDLDTTRARN
-618 SLQNILNDLE
+618 SLQTILNDLE

-646 FAGVTV
+646 FSDVTL

-665 DYRANERSYQML
+665 DYRANERSFQML

-689 QGKVVIQTYDPAH
+689 QGKVVIQTYDPFH
-702 RVIKQVIENDYKD
+702 RVIKQVIANDYSD
-715 LYFTEME
+715 LYYTEMA

-739 IKHKDPEI
+739 IKHKNPEI
-747 VNNQAIYLAKELR
+747 LYNQSVYLANELR
-760 QHFGEERV
+760 KHFGERV
-768 IGPQPPLVS
+768 IGPESPLIS
-777 RIRNYYIQSIMLK
+777 RIRNFYIKSIMLK
-790 FEKDGVSINKAKAS
+790 FEKDGISIVKAKA
-804 IRDVI
+804 ILKNVI
-809 TQFQT
+809 VQFQT

-820 SIIQPDVDPY
+820 SIVQPDVDPY

>member
-1 MLEFADAQFTN
+1 MLEFADANYQS
-12 RKTLFVEVIL
+12 RKTYFVEVIL
-22 PLAISKNYTYRVPFE
+22 PLAIAKNYTYRVPFE
-37 LNDAVAIGKRVV
+37 MNNAIRVGKRVV

-55 KLYTAIINAIG
+55 RMYTAIIDKIT
-66 EHPPEKYEAKYI
+66 EQPPEKYEAKYI
-78 LEILDDRPVV
+78 LDILDDRPIV
-88 TERQLQFWKWLAE
+88 TETQISFWKWMAE

-117 ALKLASETKIVLN
+117 ALKLASETKITLN
-130 KGFEYDKSGL
+130 R
-140 HDKEFLI
+140 EFLGDKTELNDREFMI
-147 VEALDIQPELTVS
+147 VEALDLQPELTIS
-160 DIAKL
+160 DITKL

-188 EVSDRYKPRKRT
+188 EVDERYKPRMRT
-200 FLTLNPVYQGQEN
+200 FLTLNPVYHDQEQ
-213 LKELFGILEK
+213 LRELFGILEK

-228 ADAVLAYIKMVRHQ
+228 ADAVLAYIKLSRQQ
-242 KTISKNELIEESGAG
+242 KAISKTELIEESGAG
-257 AASINSLIEKE
+257 ASSINSLIEKE
-268 ILIAEEKNVSRLYYE
+268 ILIAQEKNVSRLHME
-283 DEELFDTFELS
+283 DEGIFDVFDLS
-294 TQQEEVLADIKQQFE
+294 PHQQEALTNVKQQFE
-309 QKDVLLLHGVTSS
+309 QKDVVLLHGITSS
-322 GKTQIYIR
+322 GKTQVYIR
-330 LIEEM
+330 LIEDA
-335 IAQGRQVLYLL
+335 IAAGRQVLYLL

-386 LNNEYKVVLGARSS
+386 LSNDYKVILGARSA
-400 VFLPFADLGLI
+400 VFLPFQDLGLI
-411 IVDEEHETSYKQF
+411 IVDEEHEVSYKQF

-435 AIFLANMHAG
+435 AIFLANMHGG

-461 ARTHKYGFAELT
+461 ARTHKYGLAELT
-473 ERYGGVELPIIEV
+473 ERFGGTELPVIEV

-500 HFTSVLMLD
+500 HFTSALMLD
-509 IQQALS
+509 INQALD

-528 YAPVMLCKICAY
+528 YAPVLLCKVCAY

-555 HTGKLHC
+555 HSGKLHC
-562 HYCGYKEDTPSICPA
+562 HYCGYKEDTPSVCPA

-594 DELSLILPNA
+594 DELAMLLPDA
-604 RITRMDLDTTRSRN
+604 RIARMDLDTTRSRN

-646 FAGVTV
+646 FADVTV
-652 IGIINADSLLKFP
+652 IGIINADSMLKFP

-689 QGKVVIQTYDPAH
+689 QGKVVIQTYDVKH
-702 RVIKQVIENDYKD
+702 RVIKQVIENDYRD

-727 KYPPFYRIINLD
+727 NYPPFYRVINLD
-739 IKHKDPEI
+739 IKHKDPE
-747 VNNQAIYLAKELR
+747 VLYNQAAYLATELR
-760 QHFGEERV
+760 KNFGDRV
-768 IGPQPPLVS
+768 IGPETPLIS
-777 RIRNYYIQSIMLK
+777 RIRNYYIKSILLK
-790 FEKDGVSINKAKAS
+790 FEKDGVSVNKVKAT

-820 SIIQPDVDPY
+820 SIVQPDVDPY

>member
-1 MLEFADAQFTN
+1 MLEFADVNHTD
-12 RKTLFVEVIL
+12 RETLFVEVIL
-22 PLAISKNYTYRVPFE
+22 PLAIAKNYTYRVPFH
-37 LNDAVAIGKRVV
+37 LNNSVQIGKRVV

-55 KLYTAIINAIG
+55 KLYTAIIASIG
-66 EHPPEKYEAKYI
+66 GQAPEKYEAKY
-78 LEILDDRPVV
+78 LMDVLDDRPAV
-88 TERQLQFWKWLAE
+88 TERQLQFWQWLAD
-101 YYMCNDGEVMN
+101 YYMCNVGEVMN

-117 ALKLASETKIVLN
+117 ALKLASETKVVLN
-130 KGFEYDKSGL
+130 RDFEVDKSVL

-147 VEALDIQPELTVS
+147 VEALELQPELTVG

-173 ILKLLF
+173 ILKLMF

-188 EVSDRYKPRKRT
+188 EVSERYKPRKKT
-200 FLTLNPVYQGQEN
+200 FIKLNPLYNDPDN
-213 LKELFGILEK
+213 LKELFPILEK

-228 ADAVLAYIKMVRHQ
+228 ADAVLAYIKLARHQ
-242 KTISKNELIEESGAG
+242 KTISKNELIEQSGAG
-257 AASINSLIEKE
+257 DASIKSLIDKE
-268 ILIAEEKNVSRLYYE
+268 IFIAEEKNVSRLYFDE
-283 DEELFDTFELS
+283 DEFSSDFLLS
-294 TQQEEVLADIKQQFE
+294 ENQQNALTEINDGFE
-309 QKDVLLLHGVTSS
+309 QKDVILLHGVTSS

-330 LIEEM
+330 LIEAM
-335 IAQGRQVLYLL
+335 INSGRQVLYLL

-358 LRQYFGANIGVY
+358 LRQYFGSSIGVY

-386 LNNEYKVVLGARSS
+386 LDHEYKVVLGARSS
-400 VFLPFADLGLI
+400 VFLPFDDLGLI

-435 AIFLANMHAG
+435 AIYLANTYHS

-452 TPSFESYFN
+452 TPSFETYYN
-461 ARTHKYGFAELT
+461 ARMHKYGLVELS
-473 ERYGGVELPIIEV
+473 ERFGGVELPQTEV
-486 VSIAEETKKKTIQS
+486 VSIVEETKKKTMQS
-500 HFTSVLMLD
+500 HFTSVLMED
-509 IQQALS
+509 MKQALA

-528 YAPVMLCKICAY
+528 YAPLLICKVCAY

-555 HTGKLHC
+555 SSGKLHC
-562 HYCGYKEDTPSICPA
+562 HYCGYKEDAPSICPA

-594 DELSLILPNA
+594 DELSMLLPEA
-604 RITRMDLDTTRSRN
+604 RITRMDLDTTRSKN

-646 FAGVTV
+646 FSDITV
-652 IGIINADSLLKFP
+652 IGIINADSLLKYP

-689 QGKVVIQTYDPAH
+689 QGKVVIQTYDPNH
-702 RVIKQVIENDYKD
+702 RVIKQVIENDYQD
-715 LYFTEME
+715 LYLTEME
-722 ERKSF
+722 ERRGF

-739 IKHKDPEI
+739 IKHKNAD
-747 VNNQAIYLAKELR
+747 VLYNQAEYLATELR
-760 QHFGEERV
+760 KNFGDRV
-768 IGPQPPLVS
+768 IGPEVPLIS
-777 RIRNYYIQSIMLK
+777 RIRNYYIKSIMLK
-790 FEKDGVSINKAKAS
+790 FEKDGISINRVKAV
-804 IRDVI
+804 IRDII
-809 TQFQT
+809 TQFHT

>member
-1 MLEFADAQFTN
+1 MLEFADASYTN

-37 LNDAVAIGKRVV
+37 MNDAVAVGKRVV

-55 KLYTAIINAIG
+55 KLYTAIVAGIG
-66 EHPPEKYEAKYI
+66 DLAPEKYEAKYI
-78 LEILDDRPVV
+78 IEVLDNHRVV
-88 TERQLQFWKWLAE
+88 TEQQLQFWYWLAE
-101 YYMCNDGEVMN
+101 YYMCTVGEVMN

-117 ALKLASETKIVLN
+117 ALKLASETRIVLN
-130 KGFEYDKSGL
+130 KGFEYDKATL
-140 HDKEFLI
+140 NDKEFLI

-179 EKNIINISE
+179 EKNVIHISE
-188 EVSDRYKPRKRT
+188 EVSERYKPRKRT
-200 FLTLNPVYQGQEN
+200 FITLNPTYHNQES
-213 LKELFGILEK
+213 LKELFAILEK

-228 ADAVLAYIKMVRHQ
+228 ADAVLALMKLSRHQ
-242 KTISKNELIEESGAG
+242 KIISKNELIEESGAG

-268 ILIAEEKNVSRLYYE
+268 VFIAEDRNVSRLYEEGE
-283 DEELFDTFELS
+283 DAYSNFELS
-294 TQQEEVLADIKQQFE
+294 KEQQRVFITVKEQFE
-309 QKDVLLLHGVTSS
+309 QKDVVLLHGVTSS

-335 IAQGRQVLYLL
+335 IASGRQVLYLL

-358 LRQYFGANIGVY
+358 LRQYFGTNIGVY
-370 HSRFNDNER
+370 HSRFNDSER

-386 LNNEYKVVLGARSS
+386 LNHEYKVVLGARSS

-435 AIFLANMHAG
+435 AIFLANMHQG

-473 ERYGGVELPIIEV
+473 ERYGGVELPKIEV

-500 HFTSVLMLD
+500 HFTSVLMQD
-509 IQQALS
+509 MRQALA

-528 YAPVMLCKICAY
+528 YAPVLLCKICAY

-555 HTGKLHC
+555 NTGKLHC

-588 GTEKIE
+588 GTEKVE
-594 DELSLILPNA
+594 DELSLLLPEA
-604 RITRMDLDTTRSRN
+604 RIARMDLDTTRSRN

-628 EKKIDILVG
+628 EKKIDVLVG

-646 FAGVTV
+646 FAEVTV

-689 QGKVVIQTYDPAH
+689 QGKVVIQTYDPKH
-702 RVIKQVIENDYKD
+702 RVIKQVIENNYHE

-739 IKHKDPEI
+739 IKHKNSEI
-747 VNNQAIYLAKELR
+747 VNNQAIYLANELR
-760 QHFGEERV
+760 KHFGDRV
-768 IGPQPPLVS
+768 IGPESPLIS
-777 RIRNYYIQSIMLK
+777 RIRNYYIKSIIIK
-790 FEKDGVSINKAKAS
+790 FEKDGVSINKVKATM
-804 IRDVI
+804 RDVI

-820 SIIQPDVDPY
+820 SVIQPDVDPY

>member
-1 MLEFADAQFTN
+1 
-12 RKTLFVEVIL
+12 
-22 PLAISKNYTYRVPFE
+22 
-37 LNDAVAIGKRVV
+37 
-49 VQFGKS
+49 
-55 KLYTAIINAIG
+55 
-66 EHPPEKYEAKYI
+66 
-78 LEILDDRPVV
+78 
-88 TERQLQFWKWLAE
+88 
-101 YYMCNDGEVMN
+101 
-112 AALPS
+112 LPS
-117 ALKLASETKIVLN
+117 ALKLASETRIALN
-130 KGFEYDKSGL
+130 KDIEVDKSAL
-140 HDKEFLI
+140 NDKEFLI

-173 ILKLLF
+173 LLKLLF
-179 EKNIINISE
+179 EKNVIHISE
-188 EVSDRYKPRKRT
+188 EVSERYKPRKKT
-200 FLTLNPVYQGQEN
+200 FITLNPVYHDQEN

-228 ADAVLAYIKMVRHQ
+228 ADAVLAYMKLARHQ
-242 KTISKNELIEESGAG
+242 KSITKSELIEESGAG
-257 AASINSLIEKE
+257 AASIVSLIEKE
-268 ILIAEEKNVSRLYYE
+268 VFVAEEKTVSRLHDE
-283 DEELFDTFELS
+283 DEDEYSNYKLS
-294 TQQEEVLADIKQQFE
+294 DAQQSALGSVKDQFE
-309 QKDVLLLHGVTSS
+309 QKDVVLLHGVTSS

-335 IAQGRQVLYLL
+335 IATGKQVLYLL

-358 LRQYFGANIGVY
+358 LRQYFGASIGVY
-370 HSRFNDNER
+370 HSRFNDAER

-386 LNNEYKVVLGARSS
+386 LSNEYKVVLGARSS

-411 IVDEEHETSYKQF
+411 IVDEEHEISYKQY

-435 AIFLANMHAG
+435 AIFLASMHIG

-461 ARTHKYGFAELT
+461 ARTHKYGLAELT
-473 ERYGGVELPIIEV
+473 ERYGGVEMPTIEV
-486 VSIAEETKKKTIQS
+486 VSIAEETKRKTMQS
-500 HFTSVLMLD
+500 HFTGVLMADMQTALD
-509 IQQALS
+509 

-528 YAPVMLCKICAY
+528 YAPVLLCKICAY

-555 HTGKLHC
+555 HTNKLHC
-562 HYCGYKEDTPSICPA
+562 HYCGYKEDIPHICPA
-577 CGSTHLEYKGF
+577 CGSTHIEYKGF
-588 GTEKIE
+588 GTEKVE
-594 DELSLILPNA
+594 DELTILLPDA
-604 RITRMDLDTTRSRN
+604 RIARMDLDTTRSRS
-618 SLQNILNDLE
+618 SLQTILNNLE

-646 FAGVTV
+646 FADVTV

-665 DYRANERSYQML
+665 DYRANERSYQLL

-702 RVIKQVIENDYKD
+702 RVIKQVIENNYHD

-747 VNNQAIYLAKELR
+747 LYNQSVYLANELR
-760 QHFGEERV
+760 KQFGDRV
-768 IGPQPPLVS
+768 IGPEAPLIS
-777 RIRNYYIQSIMLK
+777 RIRNYYIKSIMLK
-790 FEKDGVSINKAKAS
+790 FEKDGISINKVKTA

>member
-1 MLEFADAQFTN
+1 MLEFTDAEYTD

-37 LNDAVAIGKRVV
+37 MNDTVAIGKRAV

-55 KLYTAIINAIG
+55 KLYTAIIAGIG
-66 EHPPEKYEAKYI
+66 TQPPEKYEAKY
-78 LEILDDRPVV
+78 LVEILDDKPVV
-88 TERQLQFWKWLAE
+88 TNEQLRFWAWLAE
-101 YYMCNDGEVMN
+101 YYMCNLGEVMN

-117 ALKLASETKIVLN
+117 ALKLASETKIMLN
-130 KGFEYDKSGL
+130 KEIEVDRSTL

-147 VEALDIQPELTVS
+147 LEALDLQPELTVS
-160 DIAKL
+160 DIVKL
-165 LGQKTVMP
+165 LDQKQVMP

-179 EKNIINISE
+179 EKNIIHISE
-188 EVSDRYKPRKRT
+188 EVSERYKPRKRM
-200 FLTLNPVYQGQEN
+200 FITLNSIYNDPANRQ
-213 LKELFGILEK
+213 ELFMILEK
-223 RAPKQ
+223 KAPKQ
-228 ADAVLAYIKMVRHQ
+228 ADAVLAYIKLSRTQ

-257 AASINSLIEKE
+257 DTSIKSLIEKE
-268 ILIAEEKNVSRLYYE
+268 VFIPEEKNVSRLYYE
-283 DEELFDTFELS
+283 EEEASEGFKLS
-294 TQQEEVLADIKQQFE
+294 AQQQEALNNAREQFAQKEV
-309 QKDVLLLHGVTSS
+309 VLLHGVTSS

-330 LIEEM
+330 LIEDM
-335 IAQGRQVLYLL
+335 INSGRQVLYLL

-358 LRQYFGANIGVY
+358 LRMYFGADIGVY
-370 HSRFNDNER
+370 HSRFNDAER

-400 VFLPFADLGLI
+400 VFLPFHDLGLI

-435 AIFLANMHAG
+435 AIFLANMHGG

-452 TPSFESYFN
+452 TPSFESYYN
-461 ARTHKYGFAELT
+461 ARMGKYGFTELS
-473 ERYGGVELPIIEV
+473 ERFGGVEMPEV
-486 VSIAEETKKKTIQS
+486 EIVSIPEETKAKTIKS
-500 HFTSVLMLD
+500 HFTSVLIAD
-509 IQQALS
+509 IEKALA

-528 YAPVMLCKICAY
+528 YAPVMMCKICAY

-555 HTGKLHC
+555 SSGKLHC
-562 HYCGYKEDTPSICPA
+562 HYCGYKEDSPSICPA

-594 DELSLILPNA
+594 DELSLILPGA

-618 SLQNILNDLE
+618 SLQNILNNLE

-646 FAGVTV
+646 FADVTV

-665 DYRANERSYQML
+665 DYRANERSFQML

-689 QGKVVIQTYDPAH
+689 QGKVVIQTYDPRH
-702 RVIKQVIENDYKD
+702 RVIKQVIDNDYND
-715 LYFTEME
+715 LYFTEMT
-722 ERKSF
+722 ERRSY
-727 KYPPFYRIINLD
+727 KYPPFYRLINLD
-739 IKHKDPEI
+739 IKHKNPEI
-747 VNNQAIYLAKELR
+747 VYNQAVYLANELR
-760 QHFGEERV
+760 KHFGDRV
-768 IGPQPPLVS
+768 IGPQAPLVA
-777 RIRNYYIQSIMLK
+777 RIRNFYIQSILLK
-790 FEKDGVSINKAKAS
+790 FEKDADSINKAKAI
-804 IRDVI
+804 IRDTI

-814 TKLSKG
+814 MKLSKG
-820 SIIQPDVDPY
+820 SIVQPDVDPY